1 MINDLDLDRNFL
13 YFPIIFGFLLPQ
25 NPKNDILYDS
35 LCHLLVT
42 KYVNIIYKKKK
53 KLPVTSNLDLK
64 IKK

>member
-1 MINDLDLDRNFL
+1 MNEHNSMINDLDLDRNFL

-42 KYVNIIYKKKK
+42 KYVNIIYK
-53 KLPVTSNLDLK
+53 
-64 IKK
+64 